1 MANKVV
7 RIHPVG
13 PGPGV
18 RNFATTPTISPNSIQ
33 AMIDMTALFCSP
45 VPPIL
50 AEYLFKI
57 SPSVIIIMVLKDR
70 V

>member
-18 RNFATTPTISPNSIQ
+18 RNFATTPTIIPNSIQ
-33 AMIDMTALFCSP
+33 AMIDMTALCWRTA
-45 VPPIL
+45 PII
-50 AEYLFKI
+50 ADYLFKV
-57 SPSVIIIMVLKDR
+57 SPVVIIIMVLKDR